1 MSENDLDQS
10 NEFQIGIIDEP
21 NPKGGIDTLE
31 IKKHADALTNF
42 IKYTATPLTIGIQ
55 GEWGSG
61 KTSLLNSIYN
71 SLETDKDKAKYL
83 QIWINSW
90 EHSLLS
96 SPEETLLKIINEI
109 IGDLIKGFGEE
120 AITEKI
126 KDTAGKLMKGALRV
140 GATIA
145 GGTAAGKEVDK
156 LVEDDS
162 NSIRLLR
169 EQLGDLAKE
178 IKVREKNSHEK
189 IIVYVDD
196 LDRIEPKD
204 AVRILELLKNIFSI
218 PNCVFV
224 LAIDYQVVVKGLKE
238 KFGEPTEENEWEFRA
253 FFDKIIQL
261 PFMMPM
267 NQYSI
272 GKYVGDLL
280 KQIGFIDDEE
290 QDAEAIE
297 LITTNTIGGNPRS
310 LKRLVNSLALIKIF
324 SEIEENLEELDEET
338 LFEQPEEE
346 PAAETPEEE
355 KDEDLEDTKDLLLFS
370 LVCLQ
375 IAYPKIYDLLIE
387 KPDFTS
393 WDDDFALKIT
403 KGKEKE
409 NEEQYTNEFKLATQA
424 LPGEDFDE
432 IWEQALFKIC
442 YPNPRY
448 KARAREIS
456 RFFSYIKEELLKD
469 YENDLKSL
477 IREVINV
484 TAVTSISSSDEV
496 KPREIKQKGQ
506 NVIFTNPDEGLKEYF
521 EKNRWDRNRFEGIR
535 ELVKYVDSDLRKHF
549 KSQGYWVQYSR
560 SNCASFYCIPDNKK
574 SKIGGF
580 EIYAGGKHV
589 ALLLYRDPKKEWKK
603 PVIND
608 MIKGVNFNAITNYRN
623 VEWYK
628 LLIPSQKEYDNT
640 KTKIYELIKT
650 SEEAFRLS
658 KKKIKKYILT
668 FKDGSAYNPKSGK
681 WPNKKFQ
688 MYVDDNHTYIV

>member
-10 NEFQIGIIDEP
+10 NELQIGIIDEP

-31 IKKHADALTNF
+31 IKKHADALTTF

-61 KTSLLNSIYN
+61 KTSLLNSIFN
-71 SLETDKDKAKYL
+71 SLEQEKGNIYL

-96 SPEETLLKIINEI
+96 SPEETLIKIINEI
-109 IGDLIKGFGEE
+109 LNEMLEGDVNKKRREE
-120 AITEKI
+120 IQAS
-126 KDTAGKLMKGALRV
+126 AGNILKGALRV
-140 GATIA
+140 GAAIV
-145 GGTAAGKEVDK
+145 GGSEGGKEMDK
-156 LVEDDS
+156 LLGDGT
-162 NSIRLLR
+162 NSIKDLR
-169 EQLGDLAKE
+169 ENLIKLATE
-178 IKVREKNSHEK
+178 IKDRPTNPYQK
-189 IIVYVDD
+189 IVVYVDD

-204 AVRILELLKNIFSI
+204 AVQILELLKNIFSI

-224 LAIDYQVVVKGLKE
+224 LAIDYQVVVKGLKD
-238 KFGEPTEENEWEFRA
+238 KFGERTEENEWEFRA

-267 NQYSI
+267 SQYSI

-280 KQIGFIDDEE
+280 KQIGFIDNEE
-290 QDAEAIE
+290 QDIEAIE
-297 LITTNTIGGNPRS
+297 LVTANTIGGNPRS

-324 SEIEENLEELDEET
+324 SEIEKKPEELEGEPPSVQTEEDAT
-338 LFEQPEEE
+338 EESI
-346 PAAETPEEE
+346 EEE
-355 KDEDLEDTKDLLLFS
+355 KDEALEDTKDLLLFS

-387 KPDFTS
+387 NPEFTS

-403 KGKEKE
+403 QGKEKK
-409 NEEQYTNEFKLATQA
+409 NEEQFKNEFKLATKA
-424 LPGEDFDE
+424 LPGKDFDE
-432 IWEQALFKIC
+432 IWEQVLFKIC

-448 KARAREIS
+448 KARTIEIS
-456 RFFSYIKEELLKD
+456 RFFSYIKDDLLKN
-469 YENDLKSL
+469 YENRLKEL
-477 IREVINV
+477 ITEVLNA
-484 TAVTSISSSDEV
+484 TAVTSISSSDEA
-496 KPREIKQKGQ
+496 KPREIKPGQK
-506 NVIFTNPDEGLKEYF
+506 VIFKNPDEGLKEYF
-521 EKNRWDRNRFEGIR
+521 EKNRWDRNRFQEIR
-535 ELVKYVDSDLRKHF
+535 ELVKYIDSDLQKQF
-549 KSQGYWVQYSR
+549 KSKGYWVQYSR

-589 ALLLYRDPKKEWKK
+589 ALLLYRDPKNEWKK

-628 LLIPSQKEYDNT
+628 LLIPSQEEYENA

-650 SEEAFRLS
+650 SEDAFHLS
-658 KKKIKKYILT
+658 KKKIKKYILP
-668 FKDGSAYNPKSGK
+668 FKDGSAKNPKSGN
-681 WPNKKFQ
+681 WPSSRFK

>member
-10 NEFQIGIIDEP
+10 NELQIGIIDEP

-71 SLETDKDKAKYL
+71 SLEQEEGNIYL

-96 SPEETLLKIINEI
+96 SPEETLIKIINEI
-109 IGDLIKGFGEE
+109 LNEMLEGDVNKKRREE
-120 AITEKI
+120 IQAS
-126 KDTAGKLMKGALRV
+126 AGNILKGALRV
-140 GATIA
+140 GAAIV
-145 GGTAAGKEVDK
+145 GGSEGGKEMDK
-156 LVEDDS
+156 LLGDGT
-162 NSIRLLR
+162 NSIKDLR
-169 EQLGDLAKE
+169 ENLIKLATD
-178 IKVREKNSHEK
+178 IKKRPTNPYQK
-189 IIVYVDD
+189 IVVYVDD

-204 AVRILELLKNIFSI
+204 AVQILELLKNVFSI

-224 LAIDYQVVVKGLKE
+224 LAIDYQVVVKGLKD
-238 KFGEPTEENEWEFRA
+238 KFGERTEENEWEFRA

-267 NQYSI
+267 SQYSI

-280 KQIGFIDDEE
+280 KQIAFIDNEE
-290 QDAEAIE
+290 QDIEAIE
-297 LITTNTIGGNPRS
+297 LVTANTIGGNPRS

-324 SEIEENLEELDEET
+324 SKIEENPEKLDEET
-338 LFEQPEEE
+338 LSEQLEEE
-346 PAAETPEEE
+346 PAAEMPEEE

-387 KPDFTS
+387 NPEFTS
-393 WDDDFALKIT
+393 WDDDFAIKIT
-403 KGKEKE
+403 QGKEKK
-409 NEEQYTNEFKLATQA
+409 NEEQFNNEFKLATKA
-424 LPGEDFDE
+424 LPGKDFDE
-432 IWEQALFKIC
+432 IWEQVLFKIC

-448 KARAREIS
+448 KARAIEIS
-456 RFFSYIKEELLKD
+456 RFFSYLKDDLLKN
-469 YENDLKSL
+469 YENRLKEL
-477 IREVINV
+477 ITEVLNA
-484 TAVTSISSSDEV
+484 TAVTSISSSDEA
-496 KPREIKQKGQ
+496 KPREIKPGQK
-506 NVIFTNPDEGLKEYF
+506 VIFKNPDEGLKEYF
-521 EKNRWDRNRFEGIR
+521 EKNRWDRNRFQEIR
-535 ELVKYVDSDLRKHF
+535 ELVKYIDSDLQKLF
-549 KSQGYWVQYSR
+549 KKKGYWVQYSR

-589 ALLLYRDPKKEWKK
+589 ALVLYRDPTRNWKK
-603 PVIND
+603 PYIND
-608 MIKGVNFNAITNYRN
+608 MILAKNVCAVTNFRA
-623 VEWYK
+623 VERYK
-628 LLIPSQKEYDNT
+628 LIIPSKTEYDNA

-650 SEEAFRLS
+650 SEEAFHLS

-668 FKDGSAYNPKSGK
+668 FKDGSAYNPKSEK